1 MIAAVPAE
9 LNSSKSRQTEA
20 WFRRILILFSIAA
33 GLGIVCHFGML
44 LWAENSFTGPE
55 CVVAA
60 NSMMLARD
68 GTLYY
73 DLNHYPY
80 TVSAYTPVFYL
91 LQAGLYKLGL
101 PAYTAGRLISFL
113 AMLGIFVV
121 IWRLVVLYTGGDYYC
136 AWMGTLLAA
145 SSALLLSWGTVG
157 QVDSLAELFA
167 LAAFYQYSRYAVRG
181 EKTLLWAAGFALL
194 AFFTKQTMLACPAS
208 IFVLL
213 WFHRRRTAI
222 QFGAGLAALAAV
234 LVLSPNAAMHGR
246 FISNTVFANLQ
257 PYSFE
262 KMLQHLRFALLS
274 AGPLMLV
281 AAAGV
286 RPAIRAGGRALFVY
300 LGLAVAEFVI
310 IAPKIGSDLN
320 YQIESTILLI
330 LCASMAL
337 HSLDFFRLSF
347 NNCRTWITLLQ
358 LPLAVFLVVNCRITL
373 QDVIVRFSG
382 EQLARSEIAKLRPWL
397 SDGGRVLS
405 ADYNALVRLRGRM
418 DVETLIYKLLVD
430 ARLINPEPVRRDIA
444 SASFSTIVLLED
456 VNHRDPAASVEIS
469 TLPTAQIEDVRRH
482 YTLVE
487 QIPAPGIYIYKPLGW
502 DAK

>member
-1 MIAAVPAE
+1 MIAASPAE
-9 LNSSKSRQTEA
+9 LTRTQRGQTEV
-20 WFRRILILFSIAA
+20 WFRRILMLFSVVV
-33 GLGIVCHFGML
+33 GLGILCHLGVL

-60 NSMMLARD
+60 NTMMLAND

-73 DLNHYPY
+73 DLKHYPY

-91 LQAGLYKLGL
+91 LQAGLFKLGL

-113 AMLGIFVV
+113 AMLGIFVL
-121 IWRLVVLYTGGDYYC
+121 IWRLVALYTGGDSYC

-181 EKTLLWAAGFALL
+181 EQTLLWAAGFALL
-194 AFFTKQTMLACPAS
+194 AFFTKQTMLASPAA

-213 WFHRRRTAI
+213 WLRRRRAAI
-222 QFGAGLAALAAV
+222 QFGAGLAV
-234 LVLSPNAAMHGR
+234 LVTIIVLSLNRAMDGR
-246 FISNTVFANLQ
+246 FVANTVFANLQ

-262 KMLQHLRFALLS
+262 KLLQHLRFALLS
-274 AGPLMLV
+274 AGPLLLV

-286 RPAIRAGGRALFVY
+286 RPAIRAGGRELFVY
-300 LGLAVAEFVI
+300 LGFAVAEFLV

-320 YQIESTILLI
+320 YQIESTILVI
-330 LCASMAL
+330 LCACLAL

-347 NNCRTWITLLQ
+347 GNRRSWITLLQ

-382 EQLARSEIAKLRPWL
+382 EQMARGEIAKLRPWL

-418 DVETLIYKLLVD
+418 DVEMLIYKLLVD

-444 SASFSTIVLLED
+444 SASFSTIVLMED

-469 TLPTAQIEDVRRH
+469 TLPAAQIEEVRRH

-487 QIPAPGIYIYKPLGW
+487 QIPVPGIYIYKPLGW
-502 DAK
+502 DAR

>member
-1 MIAAVPAE
+1 M
-9 LNSSKSRQTEA
+9 

-33 GLGIVCHFGML
+33 GLGVACHFGML

-60 NSMMLARD
+60 NTMMLARD

-91 LQAGLYKLGL
+91 LQAGLYKSGL

-113 AMLGIFVV
+113 AMLGIFAL
-121 IWRLVVLYTGGDYYC
+121 IWRLVALYTGGDSYC
-136 AWMGTLLAA
+136 AWMATLLAA
-145 SSALLLSWGTVG
+145 SSALLLAWGTVG

-181 EKTLLWAAGFALL
+181 EKTLLWAAGFALI
-194 AFFTKQTMLACPAS
+194 AFFTKQTMLACPAA

-213 WFHRRRTAI
+213 WFDRRRTAL
-222 QFGAGLAALAAV
+222 QFGAGMAALAAV
-234 LVLSPNAAMHGR
+234 LVFSLNLATDGR
-246 FISNTVFANLQ
+246 FISNTVFANMQ

-274 AGPLMLV
+274 AGPLLLV
-281 AAAGV
+281 AAAGA

-300 LGLAVAEFVI
+300 LGFAVAEFAV

-320 YQIESTILLI
+320 YQIESTSLLI
-330 LCASMAL
+330 LCAAMAL
-337 HSLDFFRLSF
+337 HSLDFFSLSF
-347 NNCRTWITLLQ
+347 HNRRTWITLLQ

-382 EQLARSEIAKLRPWL
+382 EQMARSEITKLRPWL

-444 SASFSTIVLLED
+444 SAAFSTIVLLED

-469 TLPTAQIEDVRRH
+469 TLPTAQIEEVRRH
-482 YTLVE
+482 YRLVD
-487 QIPAPGIYIYKPLGW
+487 QIPVPGIYIYKPLGW